1 MTLHQYEAYAYENG
15 VLIGQ
20 QEFSRLEVVRRFNS
34 ASRFELTVP
43 IDKMLLGVNF
53 GYNTKFDIREDGII
67 IFTGRVIQT
76 KREWNNST
84 NNPVDE
90 VTVTGRDGLYFLG
103 GRLAVPVPS
112 GPPYTSSAYDT
123 RTGPA
128 ETIMKQYVSYN
139 AGPNATTPR
148 RFTWLSIAT
157 DSARGTTLTAKTR
170 FENLMDIL
178 TGIAN
183 VANLGFQTV
192 ADIFDVYVPSDKR
205 ASVRFSPDLGN
216 LSSLEYTL
224 DIATANYFICGGGG
238 DLTSRT
244 FYEEGDSDS
253 IMLCGRLEEFADRR
267 DTTDTSL
274 MHAEILS
281 RFETSLHKVQMH
293 VEPIELPTMRF
304 NTDFYLGD
312 TVDVDVDG
320 VWVSSQV
327 QEAGLV
333 VNQEGVK
340 SRFELGQFGLS
351 QAELNKSPYVRR
363 VNFLERSK

>member
-1 MTLHQYEAYAYENG
+1 MTTHQYEAYAYENE
-15 VLIGQ
+15 VLVGQ
-20 QEFSRLEVVRRFNS
+20 QEFSRLEVIRRFNT
-34 ASRFELTVP
+34 ASRFEMTVP
-43 IDKMLLGVNF
+43 ITKLLAGINF
-53 GYNTKFDIREDGII
+53 GYKTKFDIREDGII
-67 IFTGRVIQT
+67 IFTGRVIHT
-76 KREWNNST
+76 NRVWNNST

-90 VTVTGRDGLYFLG
+90 VSVTGRDGLYFLG

-128 ETIMKQYVSYN
+128 ETIMKQFVSYN
-139 AGPNATTPR
+139 AGSNATLPR
-148 RFTWLSIAT
+148 SFSWLTIGT
-157 DSARGTTLTAKTR
+157 DLTRGVSLTAKAR

-183 VANLGFQTV
+183 VSGLGFQTV
-192 ADIFDVYVPSDKR
+192 ADVFDIYVPADKR

-224 DIATANYFICGGGG
+224 DIATANYFVCGGGG
-238 DLTSRT
+238 DLTART

-253 IMLCGRLEEFADRR
+253 IILCGRLEEFADRR
-267 DTTDTSL
+267 DTTDTTI
-274 MHAEILS
+274 MHTEILS
-281 RFETSLHKVQMH
+281 RFENTLQKVQLH

-320 VWVSSQV
+320 TWISSQV

-333 VNQEGVK
+333 VNQEGIK
-340 SRFELGQFGLS
+340 TRFELGQFGLS
-351 QAELNKSPYVRR
+351 QAELNKSPYARR